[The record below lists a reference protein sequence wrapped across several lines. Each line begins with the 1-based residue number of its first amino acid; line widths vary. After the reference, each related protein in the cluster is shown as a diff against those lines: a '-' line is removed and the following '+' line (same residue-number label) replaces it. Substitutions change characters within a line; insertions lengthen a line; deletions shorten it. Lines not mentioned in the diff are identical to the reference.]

1 MTETWLTNDEVIELT
16 DKKRWSAQCRALSAM
31 GVSFMPNAAGRPL
44 VLRADIIKLKS
55 AKQKRREPDFSSLD
69 KVA

>member
-1 MTETWLTNDEVIELT
+1 MTDTWLTNDEVTELT

-31 GVSFMPNAAGRPL
+31 GVAFMPNAAGRPL
-44 VLRADIIKLKS
+44 VLRADIIKLKG
-55 AKQKRREPDFSSLD
+55 AKAKRREPDFSSLD